1 VPRAEAGR
9 FFGLANVGTMGAAA
23 VAGLL
28 GPLVDVGNAQ
38 SPGAGYAVAL
48 TAAAL
53 ASLGAAAVV
62 RRTPQPAAP

>member
-1 VPRAEAGR
+1 MALQVRDRDKVMEPY
-9 FFGLANVGTMGAAA
+9 TMGAAA

-38 SPGAGYAVAL
+38 SPGAGHAVAL

-62 RRTPQPAAP
+62 RRTLQPAAP

>member
-1 VPRAEAGR
+1 MVW
-9 FFGLANVGTMGAAA
+9 VSYGTLQ
-23 VAGLL
+23 GLL